1 LQTFTSFRT
10 AGLRLVPLLAAFFLL
25 SACGQEEAANTQPS
39 DQPPQ
44 VGFRTLHPQ
53 TVTLTSQLPGRTVA
67 FRMAEVRPQVDGI
80 IRERLFEEGATV
92 EAGQRLYQIDP
103 ATYQAEV
110 KTAEAELARAQAS
123 LQRSTAQANRY
134 RELLS
139 RKVVSQQEYDE
150 VFAARGEDEADVAAA
165 EARLERARIN
175 LNYTMVTAPIGGR
188 IGRSNITE
196 GALVTANQETA
207 LATITQL
214 DPIYVDMTQSSTE
227 LMRTRRAIERGEISV
242 SDKGEV
248 PVKLMID
255 ATGADYPH
263 EGRVQFSEV
272 LVNETTGTVSLRAV
286 FPNPEH
292 ELMSGLFVRGIV
304 SQGEVKNAF
313 KVPQAAVVRG
323 NDGQAFVWL
332 IGPDDMIKRQPVS
345 VRRALGD
352 AWLVTEGLSD
362 GDRIVV
368 DGLQRVKPDSKVMPV
383 AVEQP
388 DTPDATRQRE
398 ASS

>member
-1 LQTFTSFRT
+1 
-10 AGLRLVPLLAAFFLL
+10 
-25 SACGQEEAANTQPS
+25 
-39 DQPPQ
+39 
-44 VGFRTLHPQ
+44 
-53 TVTLTSQLPGRTVA
+53 
-67 FRMAEVRPQVDGI
+67 MAEVRPQVDGI

-103 ATYQAEV
+103 ATYQAAV
-110 KTAEAELARAQAS
+110 KAAEAELARARAS
-123 LQRSTAQANRY
+123 VQQSTAQANRY
-134 RELLS
+134 RELLN

-150 VFAARGEDEADVAAA
+150 VSAAQAENEADVAAA

-196 GALVTANQETA
+196 GALVTANQESP
-207 LATITQL
+207 LAIITQL
-214 DPIYVDMTQSSTE
+214 DPIYVDVTQPSTE
-227 LMRTRRAIERGEISV
+227 LLRTRRAIETGEITLSAA
-242 SDKGEV
+242 GEV
-248 PVKLMID
+248 PVELMID
-255 ATGADYPH
+255 ATGVAYPH

-272 LVNETTGTVSLRAV
+272 LVNETTGTISLRAV

-292 ELMSGLFVRGIV
+292 ELMPGLFVRGIV

-332 IGPDDMIKRQPVS
+332 IGPDDMIKRQPVTI
-345 VRRALGD
+345 RRALGD
-352 AWLVTEGLSD
+352 TWLVTEGLSD

-368 DGLQRVKPDSKVMPV
+368 DGLQRVKPDSKVKPV
-383 AVEQP
+383 AIEQP
-388 DTPDATRQRE
+388 DTPDATGQTE

>member
-1 LQTFTSFRT
+1 MQRFTSFRT
-10 AGLRLVPLLAAFFLL
+10 AGLRLVPLLAAFLLL
-25 SACGQEEAANTQPS
+25 SACGQEDAANAHPPV
-39 DQPPQ
+39 QPPQ
-44 VGFRTLHPQ
+44 VGFRILHPQ
-53 TVTLTSQLPGRTVA
+53 TVTLTTQLPGRTVA

-92 EAGQRLYQIDP
+92 EAGQGLYQIDP

-110 KTAEAELARAQAS
+110 KAAEAELARARAS
-123 LQRSTAQANRY
+123 LQRSIAQADRY
-134 RELLS
+134 RELLT

-150 VFAARGEDEADVAAA
+150 VFAAQAENEADVAAA
-165 EARLERARIN
+165 QARLERARIN

-196 GALVTANQETA
+196 GALVTANQETV
-207 LATITQL
+207 LAIITQL
-214 DPIYVDMTQSSTE
+214 DPIYVDLTQSSAE
-227 LMRTRRAIERGEISV
+227 LLRTRRAIETGEIIV
-242 SDKGEV
+242 SDKGEA
-248 PVKLMID
+248 PVELMID
-255 ATGADYPH
+255 ATGARYSH
-263 EGRVQFSEV
+263 QGRAQFSEV
-272 LVNETTGTVSLRAV
+272 LVEETTGTITLRAV

-292 ELMSGLFVRGIV
+292 ELMPGLFVRGIV

-332 IGPDDMIKRQPVS
+332 IGPDDMVKRQPVT
-345 VRRALGD
+345 VRRAID
-352 AWLVTEGLSD
+352 DTWLVTEGLSS
-362 GDRIVV
+362 GDRVVV
-368 DGLQRVKPDSKVMPV
+368 DGLQRVQPDSKVTPV

-388 DTPDATRQRE
+388 DTPNATRQTE

>member
-1 LQTFTSFRT
+1 MQTFTSFVT
-10 AGLRLVPLLAAFFLL
+10 AKLRLVPFLVVFLLL
-25 SACGQEEAANTQPS
+25 SACGQEETANAEPS
-39 DQPPQ
+39 AEPPQ
-44 VGFRTLHPQ
+44 VGYRIVHPQ
-53 TVTLTSQLPGRTVA
+53 TVTLTTQLPGRTVA

-80 IRERLFEEGATV
+80 IRERLFEEGARV

-110 KTAEAELARAQAS
+110 KTAEADLARARAS

-150 VFAARGEDEADVAAA
+150 VSAARGEDEADVAAA

-242 SDKGEV
+242 SDTGEV

-272 LVNETTGTVSLRAV
+272 LVNETTATISLRAV

-292 ELMSGLFVRGIV
+292 VLMPGLFVRGIV
-304 SQGEVKNAF
+304 SQGEVRNAF

-368 DGLQRVKPDSKVMPV
+368 DGLQRVKPDSKVRPV
-383 AVEQP
+383 AIEQP
-388 DTPDATRQRE
+388 DTPDATGQTE